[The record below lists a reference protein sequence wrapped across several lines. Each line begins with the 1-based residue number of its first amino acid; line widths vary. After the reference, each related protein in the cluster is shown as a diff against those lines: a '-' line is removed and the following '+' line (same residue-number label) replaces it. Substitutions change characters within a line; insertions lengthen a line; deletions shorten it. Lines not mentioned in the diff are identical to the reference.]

1 VGLIFFTGYKM
12 KYFLITILT
21 SLFLSTGVFADDQ
34 TFDLVINNGRV
45 IDPES
50 GLNEIRNV
58 AIKEGTI
65 VAISTEDLKGKRQIN
80 AQGLIVSP
88 GFIDLHAHGQD
99 PFGAKLQAQ
108 DGVTS
113 QLELELGVYPVA
125 RWYLSREG
133 KAPINFGATV
143 GHMASR
149 ISAITGYM
157 PEGLVPSPDELA
169 KVFARRDWVDNQAD
183 ESVLKDIQSN
193 IKEGLSEGALG
204 VGLIIAHTPGATR
217 EEIHSVFKI
226 AADEGVTS
234 FVHSR
239 GAGLQEQSGSMDA
252 MQELLANVAS
262 TGGSLH
268 VVHIGSSGLS
278 KVPVILEMF
287 DNARANGIDVTTEV
301 YPYTA
306 FSTFIGSALF
316 DEGFQEKQGID
327 YTDLQHP
334 ETGEFFTEASFKK
347 LRAEAPGTLIVGHG
361 MTEDN
366 VSAAIAHPGV
376 IIASDGVPYVNG
388 KAHPRGAGTYSRVL
402 GRYVRELKVLTL
414 FDAIKKMS
422 YLPAKRLED
431 AVPQMKNKG
440 RIKIGADADIVI
452 FDADT
457 VKDKAT
463 FKDPALP
470 SVGIIHVLVGGEFI
484 VKDTK
489 YLEGVFPGKAIRR

>member
-1 VGLIFFTGYKM
+1 M
-12 KYFLITILT
+12 KYFLMTILT
-21 SLFLSTGVFADDQ
+21 SLVLSSGVFADEQ
-34 TFDLVINNGRV
+34 TFDLVINDGRV

-58 AIKEGTI
+58 AITQGTI
-65 VAISTEDLKGKRQIN
+65 VAITSEALKGKRQIN

-113 QLELELGVYPVA
+113 QLELERGVYPVA
-125 RWYLSREG
+125 PWYLSREG
-133 KAPINFGATV
+133 KAAINFGATV
-143 GHMASR
+143 GHIGSR
-149 ISAITGYM
+149 INAITGLV
-157 PEGLVPSPDELA
+157 PEGLVHSPDEMA
-169 KVFARRDWVDNQAD
+169 QIFSRRDWVDNQAD
-183 ESVLKDIQSN
+183 ESVLKDIHSN

-204 VGLIIAHTPGATR
+204 VGFGINYTPGATR
-217 EEIHSVFKI
+217 EEIHSVFKV

-239 GAGLQEQSGSMDA
+239 GAGLQEQSGSIDA

-306 FSTFIGSALF
+306 FSTFIGAALF
-316 DEGFQEKQGID
+316 DEGFQKKLGID
-327 YTDLQHP
+327 YTDFQHP

-347 LRAEAPGTLIVGHG
+347 LRAKAPGTMIVGYG